1 METTTTNTI
10 KITPTIGI
18 ITAAI
23 FGIVFMMLIFFT
35 GCKKD
40 EPQGNNKP
48 ITVQCMAQ
56 GLQVQPLT
64 KSWSI
69 TDWIFNY
76 NPNQYELKFTGT
88 HGNVYTFNKSI
99 AELQSGFAI
108 TVLPDTYTVTY
119 TSTHI
124 GTTTENPLSQTL
136 DISINDTKMINTIT
150 PVILDANH
158 TDYLIIVDVNELIN
172 SQIMYAGNWYQMFN
186 SPDPNKT
193 YKYAYSNV
201 VGDVDIK
208 YTFYNSIT
216 SQNQTLTK
224 TLTNAQLNNI
234 YHMLSSF
241 NGSTTI
247 NILPFD
253 YNVIG
258 W

>member
-1 METTTTNTI
+1 MTQ
-10 KITPTIGI
+10 GI
-18 ITAAI
+18 
-23 FGIVFMMLIFFT
+23 
-35 GCKKD
+35 
-40 EPQGNNKP
+40 
-48 ITVQCMAQ
+48 
-56 GLQVQPLT
+56 QVQPLT

-69 TDWIFNY
+69 NDWIFNY

-88 HGNVYTFNKSI
+88 HNNVYTYSKSI
-99 AELQSGFAI
+99 AELQTGFAI

-119 TSTHI
+119 LTQHQ

-136 DISINDTKMINTIT
+136 DISINDTKAINTIT
-150 PVILDANH
+150 PVILTANNN
-158 TDYLIIVDVNELIN
+158 DYLIIVDVNELQQ
-172 SQIMYAGNWYQMFN
+172 SQIMCSGNWFQMFV
-186 SPDPNKT
+186 SPDPNKS

-201 VGDVDIK
+201 VGDIDIR
-208 YTFYNSIT
+208 YTFFNYT
-216 SQNQTLTK
+216 SGQNQTLTK
-224 TLTNAQLNNI
+224 TLLNAQLNNI